1 MRQRWR
7 LAGPVA
13 LALAAGGFSGCKAQ
27 AAKDAHPDASARS
40 GPTTAPTVP
49 RAPLPAPSSTSSTLL
64 SVAAAA
70 ATGSSLVA
78 QALVPKI
85 PVHIAMSATAP
96 VATTLTDPNEDGAPL
111 VFLVDQRQPGWLL
124 VDLPVRPNGSKGW
137 IDASLVRVT
146 VDPYRVVVERRA
158 HQLTLYQDNRPALRV
173 PVGIGTSE
181 TPTPG
186 GVFYIKELLQPPS
199 PNGPYGPY
207 AFGLSGYSDAL
218 KSFAGGNGVI
228 GLHGTNEPQFVG
240 KDVSHGC
247 IRLYNA
253 DILRLVQLLPL
264 GTPVEVLA

>member
-1 MRQRWR
+1 MPQRR
-7 LAGPVA
+7 PVA
-13 LALAAGGFSGCKAQ
+13 FLLAAVALFGCSSK
-27 AAKDAHPDASARS
+27 
-40 GPTTAPTVP
+40 PTTVAHRDAPTSSAATTASTVQGG
-49 RAPLPAPSSTSSTLL
+49 LFPAPSA

-70 ATGSSLVA
+70 ASGSSLVA
-78 QALVPKI
+78 QALVPRI
-85 PVHIAMSATAP
+85 PIHTAMNAAAP
-96 VATTLTDPNEDGAPL
+96 VSTTLKDPNEDGAPL

-137 IDASLVRVT
+137 IEASLVRVT
-146 VDPYRVVVERRA
+146 VDPYRVVVERKA
-158 HQLTLYQDNRPALRV
+158 HQLTLYQNNQPAFRA

-199 PNGPYGPY
+199 PNGPYGPF
-207 AFGLSGYSDAL
+207 AFGLSGYSDVL

-228 GLHGTNEPQFVG
+228 GLHGTNEPQYVG

-247 IRLYNA
+247 IRLYNS

-264 GTPVEVLA
+264 GTPVEVVA